1 MPARVAHP
9 RPLAVAILSGG
20 ESRRMGS
27 PKALLP
33 YRGKT
38 FLEHLVEVT
47 RHPRV
52 GATCVVL
59 GPHIEPIRQLL
70 LGSAARVVV
79 NAEWQQGQLSSIQTA
94 IRSLL
99 ADRTEGLILCPV
111 DHPLISKTLIGSL
124 IEAFDASGKAIALP
138 TFRGRRGHPVIF
150 RSTLYDEL
158 LTASPGGSPAD
169 RLGPRRRYRRA
180 FDGRGRGRTEPQRSG
195 NPGKGGAR
203 DCVGLA
209 LRKSWGAALGR
220 RQRKVGRRET

>member
-94 IRSLL
+94 IRSLS

-111 DHPLISKTLIGSL
+111 DHPLISKTLIASL

-150 RSTLYDEL
+150 RSTLYEEL
-158 LTASPGGSPAD
+158 LTASA
-169 RLGPRRRYRRA
+169 
-180 FDGRGRGRTEPQRSG
+180 QV
-195 NPGKGGAR
+195 GAR
-203 DCVGLA
+203 QVVWAHAGDIVELSTEEEGVVLN
-209 LRKSWGAALGR
+209 LNDPETLE
-220 RQRKVGRRET
+220 KVVRETA